1 MKRMSIQKRI
11 SVTMRGFAILKQYC
25 PGLAQGKAVYE
36 LIHSIQPFISVWFT
50 AQIMNEISEQRRIKT
65 VLVYVLGVVLTN
77 FICAVLKSMINRIC
91 NEKESQMW
99 SWFGKIFSDKQMSLD
114 FVDLENAAIQHR
126 RQEAEENL
134 YMFGNGLAQLVWGTS
149 ALVRASVN
157 ILASLVMTVSL
168 FVSKSRNKVID
179 NPVWILIVLIC
190 ITSGG
195 LSNSKATVKEN
206 EVFMKW
212 CRDTVWFNRAAMF
225 FGYELYMN
233 PEKAKDVRI
242 YRQNTIAEKVLDQLI
257 QHDRENQTDLFKMSI
272 YPAIAYIVIGL
283 ANAVCYLFV
292 AVKALFGAFGV
303 GSIVQYVAVLSRL
316 GEGLQELMY
325 ILSDNEVYCT
335 HLQKLFEYLDIPN
348 NMYQGSL
355 TIEKRDDN
363 EYYVEFKDVSFK
375 YPDTD
380 IYVLRHVNLKLK
392 VGEKLA
398 VVGMNGSGKTTFIKL
413 MCRLYDPTEG
423 EILLNGVNI
432 QKYDYDEYMSIF
444 SVVFQDFR
452 LFSFTLGQN
461 VSASVAYDS
470 EKARECLKK
479 AGFDKR
485 LESMPNDLETFLY
498 KDFDTDGVEISG
510 GEAQKIALARALY
523 KDAPFIILDEPTA
536 ALDPLSEY
544 EVYSKFNEI
553 AGDKT
558 AIYISHRLAS
568 CRFCDKIAVFHAGEV
583 VQKGTHEEL
592 LADSK
597 GKYYELW
604 NAQAQYYTTQNQVS
618 V

>member
-1 MKRMSIQKRI
+1 MRGMPIKKRI
-11 SVTMRGFAILKQYC
+11 STTMRGFAILKQYC
-25 PGLAQGKAVYE
+25 PGLAQGKVLCE
-36 LIHSIQPFISVWFT
+36 LINSIQPFISVWFT
-50 AQIMNEISEQRRIKT
+50 AQLINEISAQRRIKAIWA
-65 VLVYVLGVVLTN
+65 YVLGVVLTN
-77 FICAVLKSMINRIC
+77 FICAVLKGILNQVN

-114 FVDLENAAIQHR
+114 FVDLEDAAIQHQ

-134 YMFGNGLAQLVWGTS
+134 YLFGNSLPQLVWGSS
-149 ALVRASVN
+149 ALVRPFVS
-157 ILASLVMTVSL
+157 ISASLLMIVPF
-168 FVSKSRNKVID
+168 FVSKSGNKVID
-179 NPVWILIVLIC
+179 NPIWILVVLIC
-190 ITSGG
+190 IMIGG
-195 LSNSKATVKEN
+195 LSNSRATIKAD

-212 CRDTVWFNRAAMF
+212 CKDTVWFNRIFMF
-225 FGYELYMN
+225 LGEDLYRN

-242 YRQNTIAEKVLDQLI
+242 YRQDIIAEKMLDDLI
-257 QHDRENQTDLFKMSI
+257 ERERENQSAIFKMAL
-272 YPAIAYIVIGL
+272 YPAIAYIMIGL

-292 AVKALFGAFGV
+292 AAKALFGAFGV
-303 GSIVQYVAVLSRL
+303 GSIVQYVVVLSRL
-316 GEGLQELMY
+316 GEGFQELMY
-325 ILSDNEVYCT
+325 LLSDNETYCKY
-335 HLQKLFEYLDIPN
+335 LQKLYEYLDIPN

-355 TIEKRDDN
+355 TTEKRDDN
-363 EYYVEFKDVSFK
+363 EYFVEFRDVSFK
-375 YPDTD
+375 YPNTDT
-380 IYVLRHVNLKLK
+380 YVLKHVNLKFK

-432 QKYDYDEYMSIF
+432 QKYDYDEYVSLF

-452 LFSFTLGQN
+452 LFAFSLGQN
-461 VSASVAYDS
+461 ISASVAYDS

-479 AGFDKR
+479 AGFDER
-485 LESMPNDLETFLY
+485 FESMPYGLETFLY
-498 KDFDTDGVEISG
+498 KDFDTAGVEISG
-510 GEAQKIALARALY
+510 GEAQKLALARALY

-536 ALDPLSEY
+536 ALDPVSEY

-568 CRFCDKIAVFHAGEV
+568 CRFCDKIAVFHTGEI

-597 GKYYELW
+597 GKYCELW
-604 NAQAQYYTTQNQVS
+604 NAQSQYYTT
-618 V
+618 

>member
-1 MKRMSIQKRI
+1 MKMMSIQKRI
-11 SVTMRGFAILKQYC
+11 SVTTRGFTILKQYC
-25 PGLAQGKAVYE
+25 PGLAQGKALYE
-36 LIHSIQPFISVWFT
+36 LINSLQPFISVWFT
-50 AQIMNEISEQRRIKT
+50 AQIINEISTQRRLKT
-65 VLVYVLGVVLTN
+65 VFVYVLGVVLTN
-77 FICAVLKSMINRIC
+77 FICAVLKSIINRVC

-99 SWFGKIFSDKQMSLD
+99 SWFGKIFSDKQMALD

-134 YMFGNGLAQLVWGTS
+134 YMFGNGLAQLVWGTPV
-149 ALVRASVN
+149 LVRAFVN
-157 ILASLVMTVSL
+157 ILASLAMTVSL
-168 FVSKSRNKVID
+168 FVSKSGNKVID
-179 NPVWILIVLIC
+179 NPVWILIVLVC

-195 LSNSKATVKEN
+195 LSNSKATIKEN

-212 CRDTVWFNRAAMF
+212 CKDTVWFNRVFMF
-225 FGYELYMN
+225 FGRELYMN

-242 YRQNTIAEKVLDQLI
+242 YEQNTIAEKVLDKLI
-257 QHDRENQTDLFKMSI
+257 QHDRENQTAIFKMSI
-272 YPAIAYIVIGL
+272 YPAIAYIIIGL

-292 AVKALFGAFGV
+292 ATKALFGAFGV
-303 GSIVQYVAVLSRL
+303 GSIVQYVTVLSRL
-316 GEGLQELMY
+316 GDGLQEVMY
-325 ILSDNEVYCT
+325 MLSDNEVYCT
-335 HLQKLFEYLDIPN
+335 YLQKLFEYLDIPN

-355 TIEKRDDN
+355 TVEKRDDN
-363 EYYVEFKDVSFK
+363 EYYVEFRNVSFK
-375 YPDTD
+375 YPNTDT
-380 IYVLRHVNLKLK
+380 YVLKHVNLKFK

-452 LFSFTLGQN
+452 LFSFSLGQN
-461 VSASVAYDS
+461 VSASAVYDS
-470 EKARECLKK
+470 EKVRECLKR
-479 AGFDKR
+479 AGFDER
-485 LESMPNDLETFLY
+485 LEAMPDALETFLY

-523 KDAPFIILDEPTA
+523 KDAPFIILDEPTS

-583 VQKGTHEEL
+583 VEKGTHEEL

-604 NAQAQYYTTQNQVS
+604 NAQSQYYTT
-618 V
+618 

>member
-25 PGLAQGKAVYE
+25 PGLAQGKALYE
-36 LIHSIQPFISVWFT
+36 LINSIQPFISIWFT
-50 AQIMNEISEQRRIKT
+50 AQIINEISAQRRIKT
-65 VLVYVLGVVLTN
+65 VFIYVLSVVITN
-77 FICAVLKSMINRIC
+77 FICAVLKSIMNRVC

-114 FVDLENAAIQHR
+114 FVDLENAKIQQQ

-168 FVSKSRNKVID
+168 FVSRSGNKAID

-190 ITSGG
+190 ITLGG
-195 LSNSKATVKEN
+195 LSNSKSTIKEN

-212 CRDTVWFNRAAMF
+212 CKDTVWFNRVFMF
-225 FGYELYMN
+225 FGRELYMN

-242 YRQNTIAEKVLDQLI
+242 YGQNMIAEKVLDELI
-257 QHDRENQTDLFKMSI
+257 QHDRENQTDIFKMSI
-272 YPAIAYIVIGL
+272 YPAIAYIIIGL

-292 AVKALFGAFGV
+292 AAKALFGAFGV

-316 GEGLQELMY
+316 GEGLQEVMY

-335 HLQKLFEYLDIPN
+335 HLQKLFEYLNLPN

-363 EYYVEFKDVSFK
+363 EYYVEFREVSFK

-380 IYVLRHVNLKLK
+380 AYVLKHVNLRFKI
-392 VGEKLA
+392 GEKLA

-432 QKYDYDEYMSIF
+432 QKYDYKEYMSIF

-452 LFSFTLGQN
+452 LFSFSLGQN
-461 VSASVAYDS
+461 VSASAFYNS
-470 EKARECLKK
+470 EKVKECLKK
-479 AGFDKR
+479 AGF
-485 LESMPNDLETFLY
+485 
-498 KDFDTDGVEISG
+498 
-510 GEAQKIALARALY
+510 
-523 KDAPFIILDEPTA
+523 DEPTA

-553 AGDKT
+553 AGGKT

-568 CRFCDKIAVFHAGEV
+568 CRFCDKIAVFHAGEI

-604 NAQAQYYTTQNQVS
+604 NAQSQYYTTKN
-618 V
+618 

>member
-25 PGLAQGKAVYE
+25 PGLAQGKALYE
-36 LIHSIQPFISVWFT
+36 LIDSIQPFLSVWFT
-50 AQIMNEISEQRRIKT
+50 AQIMNEISAQRSIKT

-77 FICAVLKSMINRIC
+77 FICAVIKCIINRVC

-99 SWFGKIFSDKQMSLD
+99 SWFGKIFSDKQISLD
-114 FVDLENAAIQHR
+114 FVDLESAAIQHQ

-149 ALVRASVN
+149 VLVRASVN

-168 FVSKSRNKVID
+168 FVSKSGNKVID
-179 NPVWILIVLIC
+179 HPVWILIVLIC
-190 ITSGG
+190 ITLGG
-195 LSNSKATVKEN
+195 LSNSKATIKEN

-212 CRDTVWFNRAAMF
+212 CKHTVWFNRVFMF
-225 FGYELYMN
+225 LGKELYMN

-242 YRQNTIAEKVLDQLI
+242 YQQNTISEKVLDTLI
-257 QHDRENQTDLFKMSI
+257 QHDRENQADIFKMAI
-272 YPAIAYIVIGL
+272 YPAMAYIIIGL

-292 AVKALFGAFGV
+292 AAKSLFGAFGV
-303 GSIVQYVAVLSRL
+303 GNIVQYVAVLSRL
-316 GEGLQELMY
+316 GEGLQEMMY

-363 EYYVEFKDVSFK
+363 EYYVEFRDVSFK
-375 YPDTD
+375 YPNTNV
-380 IYVLRHVNLKLK
+380 YVLKHVNLKFK

-432 QKYDYDEYMSIF
+432 QKYDYNEYMSIF

-452 LFSFTLGQN
+452 LFSFSLGQN
-461 VSASVAYDS
+461 VSASAVYDI
-470 EKARECLKK
+470 EKVRESLKK
-479 AGFDKR
+479 AGFDER
-485 LESMPNDLETFLY
+485 LESMPNGLETFLY
-498 KDFDTDGVEISG
+498 KDFDTDGLEISG

-553 AGDKT
+553 AGNKT

-568 CRFCDKIAVFHAGEV
+568 CRFCDKVAVFHAGEI

-597 GKYYELW
+597 GKYCELW
-604 NAQAQYYTTQNQVS
+604 NAQSQYYTTQNE
-618 V
+618 

>member
-1 MKRMSIQKRI
+1 MKRMSIQKRT

-25 PGLAQGKAVYE
+25 PGLAQGKALYE
-36 LIHSIQPFISVWFT
+36 LINSVQPFIAVWFT
-50 AQIMNEISEQRRIKT
+50 AQIINEISAQRRIKK
-65 VLVYVLGVVLTN
+65 VFVYVLGVVLIN
-77 FICAVLKSMINRIC
+77 FICAVLKSIIDRVC
-91 NEKESQMW
+91 HEKESQMW

-114 FVDLENAAIQHR
+114 FVDLENAAIQHQ

-149 ALVRASVN
+149 AFVRASVN

-168 FVSKSRNKVID
+168 FASKSGNKVID
-179 NPVWILIVLIC
+179 KPVWILIILIC
-190 ITSGG
+190 ITLGG
-195 LSNSKATVKEN
+195 LSNSKATIKEN

-212 CRDTVWFNRAAMF
+212 CRDTVWFNRVFMF
-225 FGYELYMN
+225 FGRELYMN

-242 YRQNTIAEKVLDQLI
+242 YGQNIIAEKVLDKLI
-257 QHDRENQTDLFKMSI
+257 WHDRENQTDIFRMSV
-272 YPAIAYIVIGL
+272 YPAIAYLMIGL
-283 ANAVCYLFV
+283 ANAVCCLFV
-292 AVKALFGAFGV
+292 AAKALFGAFGV
-303 GSIVQYVAVLSRL
+303 GSIVQYAAVLSRL
-316 GEGLQELMY
+316 GEGFQEVMY

-375 YPDTD
+375 YPNTDT
-380 IYVLRHVNLKLK
+380 YVLRHVNLKFK

-432 QKYDYDEYMSIF
+432 QKYDHDEYMSIF

-452 LFSFTLGQN
+452 LFSFSLGQN

-470 EKARECLKK
+470 EKVRECLKK
-479 AGFDKR
+479 AGFEER

-510 GEAQKIALARALY
+510 GEAQKLALARALY

-568 CRFCDKIAVFHAGEV
+568 CRFCDKIAVFHAGEI

-592 LADSK
+592 LADHK

-604 NAQAQYYTTQNQVS
+604 NAQSQYYTTQNQ
-618 V
+618 

>member
-1 MKRMSIQKRI
+1 MKKMSISKRI
-11 SVTMRGFAILKQYC
+11 SVTMRGYSILKQYC

-36 LIHSIQPFISVWFT
+36 LIHSIQPFLSVWFT
-50 AQIMNEISEQRRIKT
+50 ARIINEISSQRRVKT
-65 VLVYVLGVVLTN
+65 VIVYVLSVVLIH
-77 FICAVLKSMINRIC
+77 FICAVLKNIINQIC

-99 SWFGKIFSDKQMSLD
+99 SWFGKVFSDKQMSLD
-114 FVDLENAAIQHR
+114 FVDLENAAIQHQ

-134 YMFGNGLAQLVWGTS
+134 YMFGNGLAQLFWGIS
-149 ALVRASVN
+149 ALVRTFVN
-157 ILASLVMTVSL
+157 ILASLLMTISL
-168 FVSKSRNKVID
+168 FVSKSGNKLID
-179 NPVWILIVLIC
+179 HPVWILIVLIC
-190 ITSGG
+190 IILGG
-195 LSNSKATVKEN
+195 LSKSKATISEN
-206 EVFMKW
+206 EVFMNFCKN
-212 CRDTVWFNRAAMF
+212 TVWFNRVFMF
-225 FGYELYMN
+225 FGKELYMN
-233 PEKAKDVRI
+233 PEKAKDIRI
-242 YRQNTIAEKVLDQLI
+242 YGQNIVAEKELDKLI
-257 QHDRENQTDLFKMSI
+257 LHERKNQFDIFKMSL
-272 YPAIAYIVIGL
+272 YPAAAQIIIGL
-283 ANAVCYLFV
+283 ANTVCYLFV
-292 AVKALFGAFGV
+292 AAKALFGAFGV

-335 HLQKLFEYLDIPN
+335 HLQNLFAYLDLPN

-363 EYYVEFKDVSFK
+363 EYYVEFRDVSFQ

-380 IYVLRHVNLKLK
+380 RYVLKHVNLKFK
-392 VGEKLA
+392 IGEKLA

-452 LFSFTLGQN
+452 LFSFSLGQN
-461 VSASVAYDS
+461 ISASATYDS
-470 EKARECLKK
+470 EKVTECLKK

-485 LESMPNDLETFLY
+485 LESLPNDLETFLY

-510 GEAQKIALARALY
+510 GEAQKLALARALY

-558 AIYISHRLAS
+558 AIYISHRLSS
-568 CRFCDKIAVFHAGEV
+568 CRFCDKIAVFHAGEII
-583 VQKGTHEEL
+583 QTGTHDEL
-592 LADSK
+592 LADNE
-597 GKYYELW
+597 GKYYQLW
-604 NAQAQYYTTQNQVS
+604 NAQAQYYIT
-618 V
+618 